1 MRVFAG
7 LVLITGIAI
16 TGFVGVSERNG
27 GPLPMQFGLDLAG
40 GTHLVYRA
48 DTSEVIGQEKEEALS
63 ALREVI
69 ERRTNLFGVAEP
81 LVQIE
86 RSSFVAAQEED
97 RLIVELP
104 GVTDISEAVRII
116 GETPLLEFRI
126 QNPNAGE
133 AADITEQFTSIG
145 LTGRFIQ
152 DAELTFASGQNGG
165 FTNEP
170 IVLVNFN
177 AEGSQ
182 IFEDITR
189 ENIGRQLAIF
199 LDGEVISAPV
209 IRETISGGTA
219 QISGGFSPE
228 EARDLV
234 RDLNFGA
241 LPLPIELISTQSI
254 GPSLGKAIL
263 EEGIVAGIAG
273 LILIM
278 MFMVVWYRVPGIIA
292 SVALVFYI
300 ALMLL
305 VMKLVPITLTAA
317 GIAGLILSL
326 GMAVDANV
334 LIFERM
340 KEELKSG
347 KGLRESVRDGFS
359 RAWLPIRDGNI
370 SSLIAAIIL
379 FWFGSSIIEGFAL
392 VFALGVLL
400 SMLSAITV
408 TRIVLLALAPETG
421 EKVKGLF
428 SSGLKL

>member
-1 MRVFAG
+1 MRFLA
-7 LVLITGIAI
+7 VLILFSGIAI

-27 GPLPMQFGLDLAG
+27 DPLPLQFGLDLAG

-48 DTSEVIGQEKEEALS
+48 DTSEVVGQEKEEALS

-69 ERRTNLFGVAEP
+69 ERRTNLFGVSEP

-86 RSSFVAAQEED
+86 QSSFVAATQED

-133 AADITEQFTSIG
+133 VASVDEQFTSIG
-145 LTGRFIQ
+145 LTGRFIR

-165 FTNEP
+165 FSNEP

-182 IFEDITR
+182 IFADITR
-189 ENIGRQLAIF
+189 ENVGRQLAIF
-199 LDGEVISAPV
+199 LDGELISAPV
-209 IRETISGGTA
+209 IRETINGGTA
-219 QISGGFSPE
+219 QISGGFTPE

-254 GPSLGKAIL
+254 GPSLGQAIL
-263 EEGIVAGIAG
+263 EEGVVAGLAG
-273 LILIM
+273 LVLIM
-278 MFMVVWYRVPGIIA
+278 IFMIVWYRVPGIIA

-305 VMKLVPITLTAA
+305 VMKLIPITLTAA

-340 KEELKSG
+340 KEEFKVG
-347 KGLRESVRDGFS
+347 KGLRAAVKDGFA

-379 FWFGSSIIEGFAL
+379 FWFGTSIIEGFAL

-400 SMLSAITV
+400 SMFSAITV
-408 TRIVLLALAPETG
+408 TRVVLLALVPETG
-421 EKVKGLF
+421 ERVRGLF
-428 SSGLKL
+428 SSGLKF